1 MTKSENVEQWDL
13 TIGAERGLFDLNLQD
28 VWRYRDLLVLFVKR
42 DFVTFYKQTVLGPL
56 WFFIQPIFTTL
67 IFSFVFGNLAGIS
80 TDGLPK
86 PLFYLAGITAWN
98 YFSDCITKSSTV
110 FTQNAGI
117 FGKVYFPR
125 LIMPLSIVLSNLI
138 RFGVQFLLFV
148 FYMIYFAYKGA
159 DFGMTSV
166 VFLFPYIVFLMAL
179 LGMGLG
185 LIVSAMT
192 TKYRDLSFLIGF
204 GVQLFMYA
212 TPIIYPLSA
221 APEKYKYWIELN
233 PMSNLIEIFRYGF
246 LGAGDFSLSGLL
258 YSSVFSLVVFIIGI
272 VIFNKTE
279 KNFIDTI

>member
-1 MTKSENVEQWDL
+1 MTNSENVEQWDL
-13 TIGAERGLFDLNLQD
+13 TIRAERGLFDLNLKD
-28 VWRYRDLLVLFVKR
+28 VWRYRDLLILFVKR
-42 DFVTFYKQTVLGPL
+42 DFVTFYKQTILGPL

-80 TDGLPK
+80 TDGLPQ

-98 YFSDCITKSSTV
+98 YFSDCITKSSIV
-110 FTQNAGI
+110 FTQNTGI

-125 LIMPLSIVLSNLI
+125 LIMPLSIVISNLI

-148 FYMIYFAYKGA
+148 FYMIYFTYKGA
-159 DFGMTSV
+159 DFGMTSAA
-166 VFLFPYIVFLMAL
+166 FLFPYIVFLMAL

-204 GVQLFMYA
+204 GVQLMMYA

-233 PMSNLIEIFRYGF
+233 PMSNLIETFRYGF
-246 LGAGDFSLSGLL
+246 LGAGSFSLSGLM
-258 YSSVFSLVVFIIGI
+258 YSTVFSLVTFGLGII
-272 VIFNKTE
+272 VFNKTE